1 MTEKEKM
8 IAGLLYDCTDDELME
23 LRTKAHILCKDYN
36 DTYETDTNER
46 KEIIKQLLPN
56 SSQNIYLQGPIQ
68 FDYGIFTSFGENCYA
83 NFNFIVLDCCPV
95 NVGNNVLFGPNCTLA
110 TPIHPIHFEER
121 RIVTAPDGRNLEYEY
136 AKPIEIGN
144 DCWLA
149 SNVTVCGG
157 VKIGSGTIIG
167 AGSVVT
173 KDIPENCFAAGNP
186 CRVIRKITEK
196 DKLKYKNIGVIPE

>member
-8 IAGLLYDCTDDELME
+8 IAGLLYNCTDGELME

-56 SSQNIYLQGPIQ
+56 SSQNIYLQGPVQ
-68 FDYGIFTSFGENCYA
+68 FDYGVFTSFGENCYA
-83 NFNFIVLDCCPV
+83 NFNLVVLDCCPV
-95 NVGNNVLFGPNCTLA
+95 NIGNNVLFGPNCTLA

-121 RIVTAPDGRNLEYEY
+121 RIITASDGTNLEYEY

-186 CRVIRKITEK
+186 CRVIRKITEQ
-196 DKLKYKNIGVIPE
+196 DRLKYKNVGIIPE

>member
-1 MTEKEKM
+1 MLSCECRQQRVIRPE
-8 IAGLLYDCTDDELME
+8 LYL
-23 LRTKAHILCKDYN
+23 
-36 DTYETDTNER
+36 
-46 KEIIKQLLPN
+46 
-56 SSQNIYLQGPIQ
+56 
-68 FDYGIFTSFGENCYA
+68 
-83 NFNFIVLDCCPV
+83 
-95 NVGNNVLFGPNCTLA
+95 GNA
-110 TPIHPIHFEER
+110 YSPIHFEER
-121 RIVTAPDGRNLEYEY
+121 RIVTAPDGRNIEYEY

>member
-8 IAGLLYDCTDDELME
+8 IAGLLYNCTDDELGK

-36 DTYETDTNER
+36 DTYETDTNKR
-46 KEIIKQLLPN
+46 REIIKQLLPN
-56 SSQNIYLQGPIQ
+56 SNQHIFLQGSIQ
-68 FDYGIFTSFGENCYA
+68 FDYGVFTSFGENCYA
-83 NFNFIVLDCCPV
+83 NFNLIVLDCCPV
-95 NVGNNVLFGPNCTLA
+95 NIGKNVLFGPNCTLA
-110 TPIHPIHFEER
+110 TPIHPMHFEER
-121 RIVTAPDGRNLEYEY
+121 RTVIAPDGKVSEYEY

-173 KDIPENCFAAGNP
+173 KDIPENCLAAGNP

>member
-8 IAGLLYDCTDDELME
+8 LAGLLYDCTDDELME

-68 FDYGIFTSFGENCYA
+68 FDYGVFTSFGENCYA

-110 TPIHPIHFEER
+110 TPIHPYILKNEELLLLPT
-121 RIVTAPDGRNLEYEY
+121 V
-136 AKPIEIGN
+136 EIQSMSMQN
-144 DCWLA
+144 RLK
-149 SNVTVCGG
+149 SEMTVGLPQTLPC
-157 VKIGSGTIIG
+157 
-167 AGSVVT
+167 
-173 KDIPENCFAAGNP
+173 AA
-186 CRVIRKITEK
+186 V
-196 DKLKYKNIGVIPE
+196 